1 LIPADVERPG
11 NTKPRNAV
19 LSTFFDDIEQPR
31 KHDVPSRPSFVLS
44 CCRGHHWPLAIVLIV
59 AGATLLH
66 AHSGPPFPILP
77 TRVVGPYEI
86 SIWADPDATDDG
98 VAAGQFWVML
108 RPAGGGALPGDTHA
122 DLSIQAL
129 DRAAPRLT
137 ARAQPVNHEIARQ
150 FAAIVLDHEG
160 RFAISV
166 SVDGALGSAA
176 VEATVDAT
184 YDLRPA
190 PILMAVYLMP
200 FVLIGFLW
208 VKLLVRRR
216 RTSR

>member
-1 LIPADVERPG
+1 MISCFRGQCWGPAL
-11 NTKPRNAV
+11 A
-19 LSTFFDDIEQPR
+19 
-31 KHDVPSRPSFVLS
+31 FV
-44 CCRGHHWPLAIVLIV
+44 V
-59 AGATLLH
+59 AAATLVH
-66 AHSGPPFPILP
+66 AHSGPPFPIL
-77 TRVVGPYEI
+77 TNRVAGPYEI

-98 VAAGQFWVML
+98 SAAGQFWVML
-108 RPAGGGALPGDTHA
+108 GPAAGGGPLPGDTHA

-137 ARAQPVNHEIARQ
+137 GRAQPVNHEIARQ
-150 FAAIVLDHEG
+150 FAAIALDHEG
-160 RFAISV
+160 RFAVSV
-166 SVDGALGSAA
+166 SVDGALGPAA
-176 VEATVDAT
+176 VDATVDAT

-216 RTSR
+216 RIRG